1 MTSLLEVRGLSAGY
15 GDVPVLH
22 DVDLK
27 VPTGQIV
34 SLVGANGAGKT
45 TLLSVVSGLLSP
57 TAGQILLDGVDLA
70 GARAHAVVAA
80 GIVMVPEGRRLF
92 PFLTVA
98 ENLQLG
104 AFHGEARRE
113 HSRTLAAVFEMFPI
127 LAERRN
133 QLAGSLSGG
142 EQQMC
147 ALGRGLMARPRL
159 LMLDE
164 PSLGLAPIVVDA
176 MFDAIRALSDKGI
189 TVLLVEQNLVEAL
202 DVSSYA
208 YVLEQ
213 GRITLSDR
221 ADALLENESVKTA
234 YLGI

>member
-1 MTSLLEVRGLSAGY
+1 
-15 GDVPVLH
+15 
-22 DVDLK
+22 
-27 VPTGQIV
+27 
-34 SLVGANGAGKT
+34 
-45 TLLSVVSGLLSP
+45 
-57 TAGQILLDGVDLA
+57 
-70 GARAHAVVAA
+70 
-80 GIVMVPEGRRLF
+80 
-92 PFLTVA
+92 
-98 ENLQLG
+98 
-104 AFHGEARRE
+104 
-113 HSRTLAAVFEMFPI
+113 
-127 LAERRN
+127 
-133 QLAGSLSGG
+133 
-142 EQQMC
+142 MC

>member
-1 MTSLLEVRGLSAGY
+1 MSNLLEVRGLSAGY

-22 DVDLK
+22 EVDLD
-27 VPTGQIV
+27 VPPGHVV

-45 TLLSVVSGLLSP
+45 TLLNTLSGLLKP
-57 TAGQILLDGVDLA
+57 TRGRIVFDGVDIT
-70 GARAHAVVAA
+70 GAAAHQVVAA
-80 GIVMVPEGRRLF
+80 GLVLVPEGRRLF

-98 ENLQLG
+98 ENLMLG
-104 AFHGEARRE
+104 AFHSGARRE
-113 HSRTLAAVFEMFPI
+113 YRQTLEEVLELFPT
-127 LAERRN
+127 LAERRH

-164 PSLGLAPIVVDA
+164 PSLGLAPIVVDT
-176 MFDAIRALSDKGI
+176 MFAAIRTLNDKGI
-189 TVLLVEQNLVEAL
+189 TILLVEQNLVEAL
-202 DVSSYA
+202 RVSSYG

-213 GRITLSDR
+213 GRVTLHDR
-221 ADALLENESVKTA
+221 SEALLDNESVRAA
-234 YLGI
+234 YLGL